1 MHTTIAR
8 FRTLHFAPC
17 AEQVM
22 AGAPEFLYKSG
33 EISGEAV
40 FIDGT
45 KIEADANKYTFVWAH
60 PLFYVRL
67 ECVLFLSLNRMF
79 GRRGNMLWRQTK

>member
-40 FIDGT
+40 FIGWDKNRGERQQ
-45 KIEADANKYTFVWAH
+45 IHICMGPPPLLCQARVCVISFAESLVW
-60 PLFYVRL
+60 PPRQESMKV
-67 ECVLFLSLNRMF
+67 FL
-79 GRRGNMLWRQTK
+79 